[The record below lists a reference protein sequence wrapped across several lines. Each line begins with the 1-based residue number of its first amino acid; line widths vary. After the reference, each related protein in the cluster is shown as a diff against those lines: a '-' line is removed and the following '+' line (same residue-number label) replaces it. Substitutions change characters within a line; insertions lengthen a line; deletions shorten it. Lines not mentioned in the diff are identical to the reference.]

1 MVSNMILNI
10 ILMLQFAHVGLALA
24 TSLSA
29 GLNSYL
35 LYRGLRKINVYE
47 PNNGWTNFMF
57 KLMLPNIGLLSV
69 LFFLSPDTSAWINS
83 DVWNRG
89 VMLISIITTAAI
101 VYFILLHMV
110 GVKIKHLLRPI
121 PTTED

>member
-1 MVSNMILNI
+1 
-10 ILMLQFAHVGLALA
+10 
-24 TSLSA
+24 
-29 GLNSYL
+29 
-35 LYRGLRKINVYE
+35 
-47 PNNGWTNFMF
+47 MF
-57 KLMLPNIGLLSV
+57 KLMLPNIGLFSV
-69 LFFLSPDTSAWINS
+69 LFFLSPDISTWLDS

-89 VMLISIITTAAI
+89 VMLMGIIITAAI